1 MTASRRTLWSLTAA
15 AALVSAAPVL
25 AQNSSN
31 APAPT
36 PAPSSADSTPKR
48 AVRQSWT
55 SDRREFAVGD
65 IITVLVDERMLASA
79 ILRDN
84 AEDSRKRSAD
94 FSLQSG
100 ATSPPTSVS
109 FGDGSTGQSRKSGE
123 ATRDNEFRAEM
134 STRVVSVSPTGL
146 LQVKGRKLANLDKN
160 EQELTLTGWL
170 RPQDVTRDNTVDSW
184 RIADAELV
192 YKGKG
197 PLGKPKGGLFWKIIG
212 AFWP

>member
-1 MTASRRTLWSLTAA
+1 MTASQRTLWSLTAA
-15 AALVSAAPVL
+15 AALLTAAPVL
-25 AQNSSN
+25 AQKPNS
-31 APAPT
+31 APAP
-36 PAPSSADSTPKR
+36 ASASADSAPKR
-48 AVRQSWT
+48 VARQSWT
-55 SDRREFAVGD
+55 SDRREFTVGD

-79 ILRDN
+79 ILRDD
-84 AEDSRKRSAD
+84 AEDSRERSAD

-100 ATSPPTSVS
+100 ATSPPTSLS
-109 FGDGSTGQSRKSGE
+109 FGDGSTGRSRTSGE
-123 ATRDNEFRAEM
+123 ATRNNEFRAEM

-160 EQELTLTGWL
+160 QQELTLTGWL

>member
-1 MTASRRTLWSLTAA
+1 MTASQRTLRTLTAA
-15 AALVSAAPVL
+15 AALLSAAPVL
-25 AQNSSN
+25 AQSANG
-31 APAPT
+31 APAPA
-36 PAPSSADSTPKR
+36 PASADSAPKR

-55 SDRREFAVGD
+55 SDRREFTVGD

-84 AEDSRKRSAD
+84 AEDDRKRTAD
-94 FSLQSG
+94 FALQSG
-100 ATSPPTSVS
+100 ATSPPTSMS
-109 FGDGSTGQSRKSGE
+109 FGDGSSGQSRTSGE
-123 ATRDNEFRAEM
+123 ATRNNEFRAEM
-134 STRVVSVSPTGL
+134 STRVVAVSPTGL

-160 EQELTLTGWL
+160 EQELTLSGWL
-170 RPQDVTRDNTVDSW
+170 RPQDVSRDNTVDSW

-197 PLGKPKGGLFWKIIG
+197 PLGKPKGGLLWKIIG